1 LRDLPLDMVKIDRGL
16 ASALA
21 SDPGAR
27 AIVGTIVSFAWQ
39 LGIECMIEGV
49 EDEAQVATARAL
61 GIRLMQGYHFARPER
76 VDVALAAMGRAV
88 A

>member
-1 LRDLPLDMVKIDRGL
+1 
-16 ASALA
+16 
-21 SDPGAR
+21 
-27 AIVGTIVSFAWQ
+27 VSFAWQ

-76 VDVALAAMGRAV
+76 VQDILGPGGRPWPDKRGPGG
-88 A
+88 

>member
-1 LRDLPLDMVKIDRGL
+1 
-16 ASALA
+16 
-21 SDPGAR
+21 
-27 AIVGTIVSFAWQ
+27 VSFAWQ